1 VRGTGGA
8 AADSALVGDA
18 DVDPAPVL
26 DAHAARDEA
35 IVLEPGYDARERALT
50 EVHGG
55 ADVLHPPLL
64 LLVLRC
70 QAVEDLELAHA
81 EPVLLECSLER
92 AVGARVPVEQI
103 PPGIDQGVTDRRV
116 RKPHAAPARV
126 PQHCTCVAGGHAVR
140 SARRCGGEEINLSR

>member
-1 VRGTGGA
+1 
-8 AADSALVGDA
+8 
-18 DVDPAPVL
+18 
-26 DAHAARDEA
+26 
-35 IVLEPGYDARERALT
+35 
-50 EVHGG
+50 VHGG

-103 PPGIDQGVTDRRV
+103 PPGIDQGSLVAVSASLMQRRRGRPPTLHLRCRRTRGEV
-116 RKPHAAPARV
+116 RKALRH
-126 PQHCTCVAGGHAVR
+126 
-140 SARRCGGEEINLSR
+140 CGGEEINLSR